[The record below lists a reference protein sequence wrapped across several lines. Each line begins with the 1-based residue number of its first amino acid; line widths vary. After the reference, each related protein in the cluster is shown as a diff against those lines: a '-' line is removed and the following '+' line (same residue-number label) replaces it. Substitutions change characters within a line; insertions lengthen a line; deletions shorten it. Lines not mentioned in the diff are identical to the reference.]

1 MLNSEALNAT
11 LSSLLW
17 VPLSGL
23 RVPSPRAATAATGQ
37 PLVHR
42 QMSLKTCSLKTGTPT
57 FDAGVAA
64 QPAPTLAS
72 TIAPTLAAAPPFA
85 ATVAPAP
92 TLAATPKELCERSS
106 DGRSVHQW
114 TEELSNQLSTS
125 LLSPRASS
133 LAEAADA
140 TATTNANATATTSGT
155 ALEVRGSELPPPPL
169 ASAAGSARTFVSANP
184 IISRVL
190 KARGWRAC
198 GTVAAA
204 DLVWAVRSS
213 DIDWRRIRPQQLV
226 NHFEAPCPLTTK
238 LGLAFCLRGTGG
250 AAVAES
256 LRPQLLLDGVST
268 RATHWHFFPRVYD
281 LSGAAEEMAAFT
293 ADVRLT
299 AACSVLKRLVSHG
312 FVPSLP
318 LRASAQMSRGAD
330 EAARGAARGAEAM
343 AEAMTAEAEAMAAE
357 AMAEDEGGVHESLA
371 AAAVRHI
378 MQAARRFSQSARG
391 GATLDLA
398 ALACGL
404 DLRAFPPPTA
414 ADCVVLAVGKVSEL
428 SLYPLD
434 THANAHDGALAVA
447 EADGQ
452 AAEAV
457 ALVAG
462 APECIVPDAAAAAA
476 TATAASSSVP
486 KLLANVSDGWTAPPM
501 ARERLRALGA
511 ALLER
516 LRPLHP
522 QLDLDGTRNVWVI
535 KPAFGSRGRGIEVL
549 AGRQALRQAERVF
562 GAPRVI
568 QKYVERPLLLPY
580 SELPDVEQPCAERPR
595 LQGPL
600 RSPRHST
607 QPLGRPLGRKF
618 DIRLFVLR
626 CGVTFEQ
633 CWLYD
638 AMLLKVCAEPFC
650 LGRLGERY
658 RHITNCAV
666 QRERLGARGG
676 AGPTVQAA
684 TEAAAVSQAEEGE
697 GGGEG
702 CPSRTSNELLWSSER
717 FRAHL
722 VAQGYGERA
731 WETRVLPAIRAVV
744 AATFASRELTLNGL
758 HAPSSSNLRPRSFE
772 CFGLDVILDDSLRP
786 WLLEVNESPNLRD
799 HGASLLEPML
809 SALLDVVLEPGGE
822 GNSELGAWRRL

>member
-1 MLNSEALNAT
+1 
-11 LSSLLW
+11 
-17 VPLSGL
+17 
-23 RVPSPRAATAATGQ
+23 
-37 PLVHR
+37 
-42 QMSLKTCSLKTGTPT
+42 
-57 FDAGVAA
+57 
-64 QPAPTLAS
+64 
-72 TIAPTLAAAPPFA
+72 
-85 ATVAPAP
+85 
-92 TLAATPKELCERSS
+92 
-106 DGRSVHQW
+106 
-114 TEELSNQLSTS
+114 
-125 LLSPRASS
+125 
-133 LAEAADA
+133 
-140 TATTNANATATTSGT
+140 
-155 ALEVRGSELPPPPL
+155 
-169 ASAAGSARTFVSANP
+169 
-184 IISRVL
+184 
-190 KARGWRAC
+190 
-198 GTVAAA
+198 
-204 DLVWAVRSS
+204 
-213 DIDWRRIRPQQLV
+213 
-226 NHFEAPCPLTTK
+226 
-238 LGLAFCLRGTGG
+238 
-250 AAVAES
+250 
-256 LRPQLLLDGVST
+256 
-268 RATHWHFFPRVYD
+268 VYD

-312 FVPSLP
+312 FVPSFP
-318 LRASAQMSRGAD
+318 LRASAQTSRVPND
-330 EAARGAARGAEAM
+330 AARGAARGAEAM

-371 AAAVRHI
+371 AAAVRHV
-378 MQAARRFSQSARG
+378 MQAARRFSQPARG

-434 THANAHDGALAVA
+434 THANAQDGAPAAAHASAA
-447 EADGQ
+447 EAGGQ
-452 AAEAV
+452 AAEA
-457 ALVAG
+457 ALVA
-462 APECIVPDAAAAAA
+462 PECMVLGAAAAAA
-476 TATAASSSVP
+476 AMAAFSV
-486 KLLANVSDGWTAPPM
+486 ANASEGWTASPT

-535 KPAFGSRGRGIEVL
+535 KPAYGSRGRGIEVL

-580 SELPDVEQPCAERPR
+580 SELPNLEQPCAERTR

-600 RSPRHST
+600 RSPTHSPP
-607 QPLGRPLGRKF
+607 PLGPPLGRKF

-626 CGVTFEQ
+626 CGAGGGAFEQ

-650 LGRLGERY
+650 LRRLGERY

-666 QRERLGARGG
+666 QRERFGDRDC
-676 AGPTVQAA
+676 AGPTVPAA
-684 TEAAAVSQAEEGE
+684 NEAAAVSQEEEGE
-697 GGGEG
+697 GL
-702 CPSRTSNELLWSSER
+702 PSKASQQLLWSSER
-717 FRAHL
+717 FRTHL

-744 AATFASRELTLNGL
+744 AATFASRELTINGLHTPNGL
-758 HAPSSSNLRPRSFE
+758 HATNSSTLRARSFE
-772 CFGLDVILDDSLRP
+772 CFGLDLILDDSLRP

-822 GNSELGAWRRL
+822 GGSSELGAWRRL